1 MVKAEFILDYKFI
14 KEQIDRLLESVVNKL
29 EREWPQSKTASTR
42 EAHLVLVGTVKVVGN
57 TFKTIRFLCSEKSAD
72 WRHRA
77 EMALTV
83 PPLARTILDA
93 LYTFIFLFEDLPVR
107 AEWYVCSGWRE
118 LAEYIDRAKR
128 DYGSDAVWE
137 GYFDRADANLA
148 KMMSLIGKPSA
159 ELRSTRWWPTPQ
171 QMRRYVKDPA
181 TGAFFSYLDDWFYR
195 EFSQVS
201 HITLPGLIHTAGAL
215 LDRADSEEKIEQMRG
230 YHFMQVV
237 MLLTSLYSEV
247 EAELKLGVAGDL
259 KYVWEMVSQHYPL
272 ARQIYDKR
280 GYASRLG

>member
-1 MVKAEFILDYKFI
+1 MSRILR
-14 KEQIDRLLESVVNKL
+14 Q
-29 EREWPQSKTASTR
+29 
-42 EAHLVLVGTVKVVGN
+42 
-57 TFKTIRFLCSEKSAD
+57 
-72 WRHRA
+72 
-77 EMALTV
+77 
-83 PPLARTILDA
+83 AR
-93 LYTFIFLFEDLPVR
+93 
-107 AEWYVCSGWRE
+107 
-118 LAEYIDRAKR
+118 
-128 DYGSDAVWE
+128 
-137 GYFDRADANLA
+137 
-148 KMMSLIGKPSA
+148 
-159 ELRSTRWWPTPQ
+159 
-171 QMRRYVKDPA
+171 
-181 TGAFFSYLDDWFYR
+181 FFSYLDDWFYR

-215 LDRADSEEKIEQMRG
+215 LDRADSEEIEQMRG